1 MGDRLIGRS
10 VPDDRSD
17 GELPHGGPSAAPR
30 PPAGDDAPAGAGSG
44 PPQSADG
51 QATRGGPAD
60 QQPPTDQDGPGAR
73 HAPAA
78 QDATAAR
85 DASAA
90 HEAPPDA
97 DEPGDAPA
105 ASAAAGRAAARGG
118 RARADR
124 RRRPLW
130 RELPLLILVA
140 LTIALLIKTFV
151 VQAFWIPSGSMEN
164 TLEIGDKIL
173 VNKLVYHFRSIQPG
187 DVIVFDG
194 AGSWD
199 PVPRAA
205 QPSSNPLVRAYD
217 ATIVPLVHSIA
228 GLFGTAPGQ
237 TDYIKR
243 VIGVPGDKV
252 ACCNAQGLIT
262 VNGVPLHEQSYLF
275 PGDTPSQAPAG
286 YSGHFS
292 ITVPPG
298 RVWVLGDNRAI
309 SADSR
314 LHQDDPG
321 HGTIPESAVIGRAF
335 MIVWPLSRWR
345 VLPIPSTF
353 SQPGVTRQAGSAA
366 ASWRGAV
373 QAAPAAPFLPLGG
386 GLAGAVSL
394 TWLRREL
401 QGRKLRGRW
410 HSWPRARGRIRRR
423 GEASRP

>member
-1 MGDRLIGRS
+1 
-10 VPDDRSD
+10 V
-17 GELPHGGPSAAPR
+17 AAPR
-30 PPAGDDAPAGAGSG
+30 PSGGDDVPAGTGGG
-44 PPQSADG
+44 PQESIDG
-51 QATRGGPAD
+51 QAT
-60 QQPPTDQDGPGAR
+60 GPGAQSDQEPLVAQD
-73 HAPAA
+73 APAA
-78 QDATAAR
+78 QDVPSADHAAAAH
-85 DASAA
+85 DAPVAQDAPPAHHGSDA
-90 HEAPPDA
+90 HEAPA
-97 DEPGDAPA
+97 DGGEAAGGPPADPGETPA
-105 ASAAAGRAAARGG
+105 AAT
-118 RARADR
+118 ADR
-124 RRRPLW
+124 AKARRPLW

-151 VQAFWIPSGSMEN
+151 VQAFWIPTGSMEN

-187 DVIVFDG
+187 DIIVFDG

-199 PVPRAA
+199 PVARAH
-205 QPSSNPLVRAYD
+205 PNSNPLVRAYD
-217 ATIVPLVHSIA
+217 ATIVSLAHSIG

-252 ACCNAQGLIT
+252 VCCNAQGLIT

-275 PGDTPSQAPAG
+275 PGNTPGEAPAG

-298 RVWVLGDNRAI
+298 RLWVLGDNRAI

-335 MIVWPLSRWR
+335 MIVWPRSRWR

-353 SQPGVTRQAGSAA
+353 SQPGVTSPARAAAGS
-366 ASWRGAV
+366 WPGAV
-373 QAAPAAPFLPLGG
+373 QAEPTAPFLPLGA
-386 GLAGAVSL
+386 GLAGAVPL
-394 TWLRREL
+394 TWMQRDLRR
-401 QGRKLRGRW
+401 
-410 HSWPRARGRIRRR
+410 RRR
-423 GEASRP
+423 RSTQ

>member
-1 MGDRLIGRS
+1 MGDRLTGRS
-10 VPDDRSD
+10 VPDDTSD
-17 GELPHGGPSAAPR
+17 GDLPHGGPVAAPR
-30 PPAGDDAPAGAGSG
+30 PSGGDDAPAGTGGGRQEST
-44 PPQSADG
+44 DG
-51 QATRGGPAD
+51 DATSPGAQAD
-60 QQPPTDQDGPGAR
+60 QERLAAQG
-73 HAPAA
+73 APAG
-78 QDATAAR
+78 QEGPD
-85 DASAA
+85 A
-90 HEAPPDA
+90 HEAPA
-97 DEPGDAPA
+97 DGGEAAGATPADPGETPA
-105 ASAAAGRAAARGG
+105 AATAGRAKA
-118 RARADR
+118 
-124 RRRPLW
+124 RRPLW

-151 VQAFWIPSGSMEN
+151 VQAFWIPTGSMEN

-187 DVIVFDG
+187 DIIVFDG

-205 QPSSNPLVRAYD
+205 HPNSNPLVRAYD
-217 ATIVPLVHSIA
+217 ATIVSLAHSIV

-252 ACCNAQGLIT
+252 VCCNAQGLIT

-275 PGDTPSQAPAG
+275 PGNTPSQAPAG

-345 VLPIPSTF
+345 ILPIPSTF
-353 SQPGVTRQAGSAA
+353 GQPGVTKSADAAAGSW
-366 ASWRGAV
+366 SDEV
-373 QAAPAAPFLPLGG
+373 QTEPAAPLLPLGA
-386 GLAGAVSL
+386 GLAGAVPL
-394 TWLRREL
+394 TWLQRD
-401 QGRKLRGRW
+401 LRQRC
-410 HSWPRARGRIRRR
+410 RRR
-423 GEASRP
+423 FGGVYEDSGDDPTG

>member
-1 MGDRLIGRS
+1 MSDRLIGRS

-17 GELPHGGPSAAPR
+17 GDLPHGGPPAAPR
-30 PPAGDDAPAGAGSG
+30 RSLGDDAPAGAARG
-44 PPQSADG
+44 PQEGTDG
-51 QATRGGPAD
+51 QAGAGAPAD
-60 QQPPTDQDGPGAR
+60 REP
-73 HAPAA
+73 PAA
-78 QDATAAR
+78 QDGPAAR
-85 DASAA
+85 DASDAGEAPVGA
-90 HEAPPDA
+90 HESAA
-97 DEPGDAPA
+97 DPA
-105 ASAAAGRAAARGG
+105 ADPAEEHAAAAPRRAKS
-118 RARADR
+118 DR

-140 LTIALLIKTFV
+140 LAIALLIKTFDE
-151 VQAFWIPSGSMEN
+151 QAFWIPSGSMEN
-164 TLEIGDKIL
+164 TLRIDDKIL

-205 QPSSNPLVRAYD
+205 QPSSDPLVRAYD
-217 ATIVPLVHSIA
+217 ATIVRLVHSIA

-252 ACCNAQGLIT
+252 VCCNAQGLIT
-262 VNGVPLHEQSYLF
+262 VNGVALHEFYLY
-275 PGDTPSQAPAG
+275 PGDTPSEAPAG

-298 RVWVLGDNRAI
+298 RLWVLGDNRAI

-345 VLPIPSTF
+345 ILPIPSTF
-353 SQPGVTRQAGSAA
+353 GQPGVTKSADAAAGSW
-366 ASWRGAV
+366 SDEV
-373 QAAPAAPFLPLGG
+373 QTEPAAPLLPLGA
-386 GLAGAVSL
+386 GLAGAVPL
-394 TWLRREL
+394 TWLQRD
-401 QGRKLRGRW
+401 LRQRC
-410 HSWPRARGRIRRR
+410 RRR
-423 GEASRP
+423 FGGVYEDSGDDPTG

>member
-10 VPDDRSD
+10 VPEDRSGGD
-17 GELPHGGPSAAPR
+17 LPHGGPPAAPR
-30 PPAGDDAPAGAGSG
+30 PPVGDDPKAGTGHGAPQSTDGPAASG
-44 PPQSADG
+44 PPIDQEI
-51 QATRGGPAD
+51 PAAYD
-60 QQPPTDQDGPGAR
+60 VPGAGD
-73 HAPAA
+73 APPAH
-78 QDATAAR
+78 

-90 HEAPPDA
+90 HDALDAHQAPGH
-97 DEPGDAPA
+97 PGEGAAPA
-105 ASAAAGRAAARGG
+105 AADPGETPTPGTADKPK
-118 RARADR
+118 ADR

-130 RELPLLILVA
+130 RELPLLIVVA

-187 DVIVFDG
+187 DIIVFDG

-217 ATIVPLVHSIA
+217 ATVVSLAHSVA

-262 VNGVPLHEQSYLF
+262 VNGVPLQERSYLF
-275 PGDTPSQAPAG
+275 PGDTPGQAPAG

-298 RVWVLGDNRAI
+298 RLWVLGDNRAI

-321 HGTIPESAVIGRAF
+321 HGTIAENAVIGRAF

-345 VLPIPSTF
+345 ILPIPSTF
-353 SQPGVTRQAGSAA
+353 SQPGVIKAAGAA
-366 ASWRGAV
+366 TGSWSGAV
-373 QAAPAAPFLPLGG
+373 RAAPAGPLLPLGA
-386 GLAGAVSL
+386 GLAGAVPL
-394 TWLRREL
+394 TWLQREL
-401 QGRKLRGRW
+401 RRRRR
-410 HSWPRARGRIRRR
+410 SWPAAGGRIRRR
-423 GEASRP
+423 RGASRP

>member
-1 MGDRLIGRS
+1 MGDPLIGRS

-17 GELPHGGPSAAPR
+17 GELPHDGPSAAPR
-30 PPAGDDAPAGAGSG
+30 PPAGDDAPAATGSG
-44 PPQSADG
+44 PPRSTDG
-51 QATRGGPAD
+51 QAAPGGPAD
-60 QQPPTDQDGPGAR
+60 QEAPAGQDGAGGR

-90 HEAPPDA
+90 HEAPADA
-97 DEPGDAPA
+97 GEPGDAPA
-105 ASAAAGRAAARGG
+105 PDRAVATAGRAKPG
-118 RARADR
+118 R

-130 RELPLLILVA
+130 RELPLLIVVA

-205 QPSSNPLVRAYD
+205 QPSSNLLVRAYD
-217 ATIVPLVHSIA
+217 ATIVSLVHSIA

-275 PGDTPSQAPAG
+275 PGATSSQAPAG
-286 YSGHFS
+286 YPGHFS

-298 RVWVLGDNRAI
+298 RLWVLGDNRAI

-353 SQPGVTRQAGSAA
+353 SQPGVTRQARTAAGSW
-366 ASWRGAV
+366 SGAV
-373 QAAPAAPFLPLGG
+373 RAAPAAPFLPLGG
-386 GLAGAVSL
+386 GVAGAVPL
-394 TWLRREL
+394 TWLRRE
-401 QGRKLRGRW
+401 RRRRR
-410 HSWPRARGRIRRR
+410 HPWPGARGRIRRP

>member
-1 MGDRLIGRS
+1 
-10 VPDDRSD
+10 V
-17 GELPHGGPSAAPR
+17 
-30 PPAGDDAPAGAGSG
+30 
-44 PPQSADG
+44 
-51 QATRGGPAD
+51 
-60 QQPPTDQDGPGAR
+60 
-73 HAPAA
+73 
-78 QDATAAR
+78 
-85 DASAA
+85 
-90 HEAPPDA
+90 
-97 DEPGDAPA
+97 
-105 ASAAAGRAAARGG
+105 
-118 RARADR
+118 
-124 RRRPLW
+124 
-130 RELPLLILVA
+130 VA

-205 QPSSNPLVRAYD
+205 RPSSNPLVRAYD
-217 ATIVPLVHSIA
+217 ATIVSLVHSVA

-262 VNGVPLHEQSYLF
+262 VNGVALHEQSYLF
-275 PGDTPSQAPAG
+275 PGDTPSEAPAG

-298 RVWVLGDNRAI
+298 RLWVLGDNRAI

-314 LHQDDPG
+314 LHRDDPG
-321 HGTIPESAVIGRAF
+321 HGTVPESEVIGRAF

-345 VLPIPSTF
+345 ILPIPSTF
-353 SQPGVTRQAGSAA
+353 SQPGITKPAGAAAGSWSGAA
-366 ASWRGAV
+366 RAEPTG
-373 QAAPAAPFLPLGG
+373 PLLPLGA
-386 GLAGAVSL
+386 GLAGAVPL
-394 TWLRREL
+394 TWLQREL
-401 QGRKLRGRW
+401 RRRRRP
-410 HSWPRARGRIRRR
+410 WPAAGGRIRRR
-423 GEASRP
+423 RGASRP